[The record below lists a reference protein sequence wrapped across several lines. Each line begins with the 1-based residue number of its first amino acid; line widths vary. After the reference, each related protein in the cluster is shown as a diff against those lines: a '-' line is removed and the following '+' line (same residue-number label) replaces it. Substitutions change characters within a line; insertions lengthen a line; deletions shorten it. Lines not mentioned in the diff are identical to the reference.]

1 MPYARMAGNPAMRDI
16 VFDMS
21 TIKEFRIIK
30 TTDLMSD
37 TASGMLN
44 STLYTHDI
52 HL

>member
-1 MPYARMAGNPAMRDI
+1 MRDI

-21 TIKEFRIIK
+21 TIKEFRIMK
-30 TTDLMSD
+30 TTDLLAD

-52 HL
+52 HSKSFTKTEFKY